1 MLLNSGCTYIL
12 ESTSK
17 NYQLYQLLI
26 PSYYSF
32 CNLTT
37 YKDKLKYNPSLMKV
51 PMEIGYLQEM
61 QNNYEKKELKQGHLL
76 SRSTLRCLLLL
87 FILLSSIANLNTDFT
102 NKLTYILS
110 KKKKKDMI
118 LVIYSKLFFFLSRR
132 WQEKPMQ

>member
-1 MLLNSGCTYIL
+1 M
-12 ESTSK
+12 
-17 NYQLYQLLI
+17 
-26 PSYYSF
+26 
-32 CNLTT
+32 
-37 YKDKLKYNPSLMKV
+37 MKV

-76 SRSTLRCLLLL
+76 SRSTERCLLLL

-110 KKKKKDMI
+110 KKKKDMI

>member
-1 MLLNSGCTYIL
+1 
-12 ESTSK
+12 
-17 NYQLYQLLI
+17 
-26 PSYYSF
+26 
-32 CNLTT
+32 
-37 YKDKLKYNPSLMKV
+37 MKV

-110 KKKKKDMI
+110 KKKKKT
-118 LVIYSKLFFFLSRR
+118 
-132 WQEKPMQ
+132 